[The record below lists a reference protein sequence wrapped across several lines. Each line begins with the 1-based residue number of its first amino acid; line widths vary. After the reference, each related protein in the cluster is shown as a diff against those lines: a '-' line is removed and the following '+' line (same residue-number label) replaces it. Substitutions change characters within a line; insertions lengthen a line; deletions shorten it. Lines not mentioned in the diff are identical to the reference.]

1 MDQEVTRLFDV
12 INRAA
17 DLWPG
22 KEAVVFKNQRI
33 NYEMLNHNINCLAQG
48 LIKIG
53 VKKGD
58 HIAVLLVN
66 SLQWVYSEYA
76 IGKIGAVVI
85 PLNTRYKTHELEYIL
100 RHSDSSALIMMD
112 RFLDINYVDMM
123 RELCPELSQSE
134 PGMLNSDRI
143 PLLKR
148 VVCYDEEKHAGTYSF
163 EEVLKQGED
172 YKEVNAIAPLQA
184 SMAPGDIAHIPYTSG
199 TTGEPKGV
207 LTTHEQYLWF
217 NSNAVDG
224 LRLTG
229 KDRLVISLPFCHNYG
244 NMAGIY
250 WSAMCGGTSVIMEFF
265 NPPDVLK
272 TIEKERCTVIAGT
285 PTMYIKML
293 EDPAFSDYDYSSL
306 RVALTGAAPA
316 SVKLINDIQKKMG
329 AYVLNGFGM
338 TENSVGTSMTKI
350 GDAPE
355 LISTT
360 VGKPLQGA
368 SVKVVDPGSGAAL
381 PPGKEGE
388 FCTKGIL
395 VMKGYYKMAE
405 KSAELIDKDGWFHTG
420 DLAILREDGYIQISG
435 RIKDVIMPGG
445 LNFSAVEVE
454 DFIATHP
461 AVEQVAVA
469 AVPDKVMGE
478 IGMAFIKLKSGKAC
492 NEDEIIGHC
501 KGRLANYKVP
511 KYVKFVDD
519 FPMTPLG
526 KIQKFKLKDQAIQEL
541 GLSV

>member
-22 KEAVVFKNQRI
+22 KEAVIFKNQRI
-33 NYEMLNHNINCLAQG
+33 NYEELNHNINCLAQG
-48 LIKIG
+48 LLRTG

-58 HIAVLLVN
+58 HVAVLLVN

-76 IGKIGAVVI
+76 IGKIGAIVI
-85 PLNTRYKTHELEYIL
+85 PINTRYKTHELEYIL
-100 RHSDSSALIMMD
+100 RHSDSSTLIMMD

-123 RELCPELSQSE
+123 HELCPELSRSE

-148 VVCYDEEKHAGTYSF
+148 VIGYGKEKHAGTYSF
-163 EEVLKQGED
+163 EEILKQGED
-172 YKEVNAIAPLQA
+172 YKKDDAISELQA
-184 SMAPGDIAHIPYTSG
+184 SITPDDIAHIPYTSG

-217 NSNAVDG
+217 NSNAVEG
-224 LRLTG
+224 LGLTE

-250 WSAMCGGTSVIMEFF
+250 WSAMCGGASVIMEFF
-265 NPPDVLK
+265 NPPDVLR

-293 EDPAFSDYDYSSL
+293 EDPGFGDYDYSSL
-306 RVALTGAAPA
+306 RVVLTGAAPA
-316 SVKLINDIQKKMG
+316 SVKLINDIQEKMG

-350 GDAPE
+350 GDPPE
-355 LISTT
+355 VISTT
-360 VGKPLQGA
+360 VGKPLKGA
-368 SVKVVDPGSGAAL
+368 SVKVVDPDSGSDL

-388 FCTKGIL
+388 FCTRGIL

-454 DFIATHP
+454 DFISTHP

-478 IGMAFIKLKSGKAC
+478 IGMAFVKLKKGKEC
-492 NEDEIIGHC
+492 KEDEIIGHC
-501 KGRLANYKVP
+501 KGSLANYKVP

-541 GLSV
+541 GLSD